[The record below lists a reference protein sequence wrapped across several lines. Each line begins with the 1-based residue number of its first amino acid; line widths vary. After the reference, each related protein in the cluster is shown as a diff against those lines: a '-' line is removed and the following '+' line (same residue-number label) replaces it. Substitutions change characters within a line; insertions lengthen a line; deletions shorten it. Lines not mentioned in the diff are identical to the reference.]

1 MARLTSEARKSYTDP
16 IHLMLMTQGDLWL
29 ILDRPIVLTLFA
41 MSILSLFLPRL
52 LRLWAK
58 RDVEVEDEF

>member
-1 MARLTSEARKSYTDP
+1 
-16 IHLMLMTQGDLWL
+16 MLMTQGDLWL

-58 RDVEVEDEF
+58 RDVEVEEEF